1 MNKDDLLS
9 LLKSLED
16 FRNGLGALS
25 REFGSQFTS
34 EWEDGGNLEVRLDLL
49 EEELQTLR
57 TGIET
62 YIKRECE

>member
-16 FRNGLGALS
+16 FRNELGSLS
-25 REFGSQFTS
+25 REFGSKFTS
-34 EWEDGGNLEVRLDLL
+34 EWEDGGDLEVRLDLL
-49 EEELQTLR
+49 EEGLQTLR
-57 TGIET
+57 TGIKT

>member
-1 MNKDDLLS
+1 MNKDELLS

-16 FRNGLGALS
+16 FRNELGALS
-25 REFGSQFTS
+25 REFGSKFTS
-34 EWEDGGNLEVRLDLL
+34 EWEDGGDLEVRLDLL

-57 TGIET
+57 TGIKT